1 MYKVGIIGAGKVGIS
16 VGLYFFNTNEFEI
29 SGYYSKSLDSIKYAS
44 KMTNSAQFNNLEK
57 LVNKSDILIIT
68 TPDDSISEVWEKV
81 SHFNIQNKIICHC
94 SGSLSSEIFFDISSK
109 GAHGCSLHPLMAIS
123 SKENSYK
130 DMNNTF
136 FTLEGDKKAIEVIEK
151 LLISK
156 NNQYKIIHT
165 MDKTK
170 YHLASVFLSNLVL
183 SLGNISLGLL
193 EEYGF
198 DEKDAL
204 NAFSSLAIGNLKNF
218 FEKGVVDSITGPVE
232 RNDIGTIENH
242 LKSISSDNYI
252 DVDKIYRLLSLE
264 IIKVAEKKHKDRD
277 YKNLKGLL
285 RKERL

>member
-16 VGLYFFNTNEFEI
+16 VGLYFFNTDEFEI

-44 KMTNSAQFNNLEK
+44 KVTNSAQFNNLEK

-198 DEKDAL
+198 NEKDAL

>member
-16 VGLYFFNTNEFEI
+16 VGLYFFNTDEFEI

-44 KMTNSAQFNNLEK
+44 KVTNSAQFNNLEK

-264 IIKVAEKKHKDRD
+264 IIKIAEKKHKDRD

>member
-16 VGLYFFNTNEFEI
+16 VGLYFFNTDEFEI

>member
-16 VGLYFFNTNEFEI
+16 VGLYFFNTDEFEI

-165 MDKTK
+165 MDKIK

>member
-16 VGLYFFNTNEFEI
+16 VGLYFFNTDEFEI

-44 KMTNSAQFNNLEK
+44 KVTNSAQFNNLEK

>member
-16 VGLYFFNTNEFEI
+16 VGLYFFNTDEFEI

-44 KMTNSAQFNNLEK
+44 KVTNSAQFNNLEK

-264 IIKVAEKKHKDRD
+264 IIKVAEKKNKDRD

>member
-16 VGLYFFNTNEFEI
+16 VGLYFFNTDEFEI

-44 KMTNSAQFNNLEK
+44 KVTNSAQFNNLEK

-193 EEYGF
+193 EEYGV